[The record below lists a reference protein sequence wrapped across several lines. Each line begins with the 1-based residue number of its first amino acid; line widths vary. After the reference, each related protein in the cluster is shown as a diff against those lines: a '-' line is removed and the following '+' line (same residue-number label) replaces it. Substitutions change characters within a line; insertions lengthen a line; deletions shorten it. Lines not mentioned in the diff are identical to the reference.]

1 MIINFNDKA
10 NKALGELIASK
21 ENGVI
26 RLEVLA
32 FGWGTPALGLVL
44 DKQKV
49 DDFFITVEDISFV
62 IEKKVKIYFESTEI
76 LYNPEVFNKGFYVH
90 RYRTPSL

>member
-1 MIINFNDKA
+1 MIITFNDKA
-10 NKALGELIASK
+10 NNALKALMDSK

-32 FGWGTPALGLVL
+32 FGWGAPALGLVL
-44 DKQKV
+44 DKQKI
-49 DDFFITVEDISFV
+49 DDFFITAYDISFV
-62 IEKKVKIYFESTEI
+62 IERKVKIYFESTEI

-90 RYRTPSL
+90 RHRTSSI